1 MPKRILIT
9 GPEST
14 GKSTLVQALAEYF
27 KAEYV
32 SEYAREYLE
41 KLDRP
46 YDDND
51 LLEIAK
57 GQVRSEDD
65 IAFESTSLLFVDTD
79 LTVMHI
85 WAQEKFGRTSDW
97 VLQEMKA
104 RSYDLYLVP
113 DIDLEWT
120 YDSQRENP
128 EDRDR
133 LMQLY
138 QQSFKKREINYHL
151 VKGKGEQRVQNA
163 IDIVERFLNGNGQ

>member
-14 GKSTLVQALAEYF
+14 GKSTLVKALAEYF

-46 YDDND
+46 YNEKD

-57 GQVRSEDD
+57 KQIKSEDD
-65 IAFESTSLLFVDTD
+65 LALESSSLLFIDTD

-97 VLQEMKA
+97 VIREMKT

-113 DIDLEWT
+113 DIDLEWS
-120 YDSQRENP
+120 YDPQRENP
-128 EDRDR
+128 DDRDR

-138 QQSFKKREINYHL
+138 QQSFDERGIDYHL
-151 VKGKGEQRVQNA
+151 IKGKGGERVRNA
-163 IDIVERFLNGNGQ
+163 IDIVERFLNTMD

>member
-1 MPKRILIT
+1 MVKKILIT

-27 KAEYV
+27 KAQYV

-46 YDDND
+46 YNEND

-57 GQVRSEDD
+57 GQIQLEDANLERD
-65 IAFESTSLLFVDTD
+65 SLLFIDTD

-85 WAQEKFGRTSDW
+85 WSEEKFGRTSDW
-97 VLQEMKA
+97 VLQEV
-104 RSYDLYLVP
+104 RSRTYDLYLVP

-120 YDSQRENP
+120 YDPQRENP
-128 EDRDR
+128 NDRER
-133 LMQLY
+133 LMKLY
-138 QQSFKKREINYHL
+138 QKSFDERGIKYHMIN
-151 VKGKGEQRVQNA
+151 GQGEQRFQNA
-163 IDIVERFLNGNGQ
+163 IEIVERFLNGMNQ